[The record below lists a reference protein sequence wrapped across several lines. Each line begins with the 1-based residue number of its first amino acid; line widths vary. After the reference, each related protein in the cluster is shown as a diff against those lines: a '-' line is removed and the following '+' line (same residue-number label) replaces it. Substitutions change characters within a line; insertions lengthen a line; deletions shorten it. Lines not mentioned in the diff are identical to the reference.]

1 MDLEYRVAGG
11 TDSESAIKDLFPEK
25 RRMIRRMNQRL
36 YFTSAVVQSGKYLQT
51 YFYLPSSWFDIL
63 GDSVDVSAVFL
74 KNKLDPT
81 PEHWALCLFVLDG
94 LLIPMREL
102 TEIERKG

>member
-1 MDLEYRVAGG
+1 
-11 TDSESAIKDLFPEK
+11 
-25 RRMIRRMNQRL
+25 MNQRL
-36 YFTSAVVQSGKYLQT
+36 YFTSAVVQSGKNLQT
-51 YFYLPSSWFDIL
+51 YYYLPGSWFDIL

-81 PEHWALCLFVLDG
+81 PKHWALCLSILETVSMSFDR
-94 LLIPMREL
+94 LLIPMTEL